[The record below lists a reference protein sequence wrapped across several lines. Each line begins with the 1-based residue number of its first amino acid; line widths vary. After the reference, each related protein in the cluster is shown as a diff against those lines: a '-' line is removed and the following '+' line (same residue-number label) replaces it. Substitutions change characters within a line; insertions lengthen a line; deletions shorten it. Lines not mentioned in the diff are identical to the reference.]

1 MLGAGREE
9 ERFDK
14 KKKKRN
20 NITRMSSDCCVY
32 VTVQQTLHRA
42 ARSRLYRGIGDWV
55 FCIWQLLSISFLN
68 GIHM

>member
-42 ARSRLYRGIGDWV
+42 ARSRLYRGIGD
-55 FCIWQLLSISFLN
+55 
-68 GIHM
+68 